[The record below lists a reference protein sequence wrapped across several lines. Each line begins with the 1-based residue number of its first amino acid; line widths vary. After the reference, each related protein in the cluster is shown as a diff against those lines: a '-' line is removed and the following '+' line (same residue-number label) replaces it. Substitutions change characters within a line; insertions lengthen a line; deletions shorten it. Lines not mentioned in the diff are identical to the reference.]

1 MPKPNLK
8 AAALSALDHSTPKKD
23 DHYVH
28 NLARDEGFK
37 LIPRTLVSPDP
48 DQPRKLFDKQAL
60 DELAASIKEK
70 GILQTLIVRP
80 DTGAPGRFIVTSG
93 ERRWRAAGI
102 VGLDELPCI
111 IRTNPDAR
119 EIAIIENVQ
128 RENLAPLELAEA
140 LRNLKTER
148 GYTDTELAKII
159 GKSRVAVTES
169 LALNGLP
176 DFIKDQCRAR
186 DIAGKRQLL
195 QVLRA
200 GSPEKVRA
208 AWEALKSG
216 EVTTTRALARHL
228 KPVTTGRPKHLR
240 LAYAPKGKPYSV
252 TVVFAKKSATRAD
265 VRGALKAALDELPKR
280 LHV

>member
-8 AAALSALDHSTPKKD
+8 AVALKALDHSAPKKG

-37 LIPRTLVSPDP
+37 LIPRALISPDP
-48 DQPRKLFDKQAL
+48 DQPRKHFDKQTL
-60 DELAASIKEK
+60 EELAASIREK

-80 DTGAPGRFIVTSG
+80 DAAAPGRFIVTSG
-93 ERRWRAAGI
+93 ERRWRAAGMI
-102 VGLDELPCI
+102 GLEELPCI

-128 RENLAPLELAEA
+128 REDLAPLELAEA
-140 LRNLKTER
+140 LQNLKAEQ
-148 GYTDTELAKII
+148 GYTDAQLAKII
-159 GKSRVAVTES
+159 GKSRVAVTET

-176 DFIKDQCRAR
+176 DTIKDECRAR

-208 AWEALKSG
+208 AWEAVKSG
-216 EVTTTRALARHL
+216 EVTTTRALAKHL
-228 KPVTTGRPKHLR
+228 KPATIGRPKHLR
-240 LAYAPKGKPYSV
+240 LEYAPKGKPYRL
-252 TVVFAKKSATRAD
+252 TLTFAKKSATRAD
-265 VRGALKAALDELPKR
+265 IRAALKAALDDLPKQ
-280 LHV
+280 LHA